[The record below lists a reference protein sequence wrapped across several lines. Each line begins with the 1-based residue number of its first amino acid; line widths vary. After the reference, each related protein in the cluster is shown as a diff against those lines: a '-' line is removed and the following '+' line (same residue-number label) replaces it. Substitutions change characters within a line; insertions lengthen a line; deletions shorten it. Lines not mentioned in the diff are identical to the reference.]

1 MNQLFCK
8 QVNSEWVFDLLDKIS
23 LKKDK
28 YYVIDINAFRKMVF
42 HEYHKEFLKQII
54 ECYYLSKQ
62 FYVTRK
68 LTYNSFTNIIRQICK
83 QNNIMFTSNIKYG
96 ESKYSI
102 EFYIYHTTS

>member
-1 MNQLFCK
+1 MDQLFCK
-8 QVNSEWVFDLLDKIS
+8 QVNCVWLFELLDKIC

-28 YYVIDINAFRKMVF
+28 YYVIDTNTFRKMLF
-42 HEYHKEFLKQII
+42 HNYHEDFFKKIKN
-54 ECYYLSKQ
+54 CYHLSKQ
-62 FYVTRK
+62 FYITRK

-102 EFYIYHTTS
+102 EFYIYYT

>member
-8 QVNSEWVFDLLDKIS
+8 QVNHLLLFELFDKIS

-28 YYVIDINAFRKMVF
+28 YYVIDMNTYLKMLF
-42 HEYHKEFLKQII
+42 HNHHDEFFEKIIDCYH
-54 ECYYLSKQ
+54 LSKQ

-68 LTYNSFTNIIRQICK
+68 LTYNSFTNIMRQICK

-102 EFYIYHTTS
+102 EFYIYHTT